1 MKIVNRIIYG
11 LIVAVGLMLV
21 ATITDE
27 YFRSR
32 EVLALTA
39 ETLQNE
45 AYTDLIS
52 SAYFNETPVYEE
64 TLTIDNNEYLVIVY
78 NAAHITNLDS
88 GLLAIEGFQF
98 LMIQKSG
105 THLPEFFDVKVKSNE
120 DFEVVYTG
128 FNLYNQGLYAIYH
141 PDTQGSLIMRRQFTE
156 DDTFFDIDQIVFEKD
171 GEILLTLNLSLTED
185 MLTVGEILQTY
196 LNENDAV
203 PTEDIDGV
211 NYKEPLI
218 IDVQD
223 KVIRNV
229 IIYLVVV
236 VIGYVLIFM
245 RKKKTL
251 GKDQATEGL
260 KKDIERLQNDKKSDE

>member
-27 YFRSR
+27 YYRSR
-32 EVLALTA
+32 EVLAITE
-39 ETLQNE
+39 ETLDNQ
-45 AYTDLIS
+45 AYTDFIS
-52 SAYFNETPVYEE
+52 SAYFSEIPVFEQ
-64 TLTIDNNEYLVIVY
+64 TLSIDNNEYLVLVY
-78 NAAHITNLDS
+78 NAAHITESNDE
-88 GLLAIEGFQF
+88 LLAIEGFQF

-105 THLPEFFDVKVKSNE
+105 THLPEFFDVKVQSGE

-156 DDTFFDIDQIVFEKD
+156 DDVFQDIDSIVFEKD
-171 GEILLTLNLSLTED
+171 GEVLLTLDIDLTED
-185 MLTVGEILQTY
+185 MLTVGALLQSY
-196 LNENDAV
+196 LDANNEV
-203 PTEDIDGV
+203 PTVNIEGV
-211 NYKEPLI
+211 NYKEPLV
-218 IDVQD
+218 IDVQNF
-223 KVIRNV
+223 VIRNV

-251 GKDQATEGL
+251 GKEQATENL
-260 KKDIERLQNDKKSDE
+260 KKDIERLQNDKKSDV